1 MCFYTNWLQICAVR
15 FSHCQQLIFWLVLLF
30 RTVSSQVSRIV
41 FFYTV
46 GGQASRIVRFCTVRT
61 VMNQKVLFY
70 TFVACRIRIVRLFC
84 TASWCHYLVFFIYTN
99 SVQDGASE
107 KWFLRL
113 RKEKNTM
120 WYIKIYFYYSTRTI
134 IYIEITKC

>member
-1 MCFYTNWLQICAVR
+1 
-15 FSHCQQLIFWLVLLF
+15 
-30 RTVSSQVSRIV
+30 
-41 FFYTV
+41 
-46 GGQASRIVRFCTVRT
+46 
-61 VMNQKVLFY
+61 MNQKVLFLH
-70 TFVACRIRIVRLFC
+70 FRRLQDQDCAFFC

-107 KWFLRL
+107 KKMIFTLTKR
-113 RKEKNTM
+113 KNTM